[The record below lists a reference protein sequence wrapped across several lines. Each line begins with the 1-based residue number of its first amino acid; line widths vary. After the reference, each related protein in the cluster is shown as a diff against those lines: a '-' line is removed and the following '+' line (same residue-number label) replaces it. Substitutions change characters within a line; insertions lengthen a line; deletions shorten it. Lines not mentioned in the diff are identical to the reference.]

1 MADLSSP
8 LPHERES
15 PSVCCRRRKGGKE
28 YARRDEGIEGKE
40 KREMERGERTFR
52 DGDAG
57 KVQKM
62 N

>member
-8 LPHERES
+8 LLHERES

-28 YARRDEGIEGKE
+28 YARDEGIEGKG
-40 KREMERGERTFR
+40 KREMEREERTCR
-52 DGDAG
+52 DGDGG